1 MRYLET
7 ASKLLLNLFFGEVK
21 RMDRCLEEVIT
32 VGRIVDRS
40 VQEVVAG
47 RKRWRKGAVVEYLR
61 HGFGSGFFRF
71 WG

>member
-21 RMDRCLEEVIT
+21 WMDRCLKEVIT

-47 RKRWRKGAVVEYLR
+47 R
-61 HGFGSGFFRF
+61 
-71 WG
+71 